1 MWTYQEIKLANH
13 AIVLTKQGPVNWN
26 EMVDTLKESAELES
40 GEIQQD
46 HRDKF
51 SSLSKTICR
60 LQRNDKLGVSLP
72 DLAYGC
78 GHRKAGVP
86 LDYARALFPT
96 LGLTWKMSYTAEEA
110 MKQIYLSQKGHATR
124 VALYHGP
131 QRHDWPGWAPATF
144 LKLTHEAS
152 AHGFCAVSI
161 IECQDECVWFRWNT
175 PCDLGCEPPFH
186 ESSPCP
192 CTLFED
198 DCVNQVTNPKSIAE
212 FKKAVDEGTA
222 YLLSEE
228 ALYPKKPFA
237 FVGLLVERF
246 KEATDTEAW
255 VCMTVAVFDTEPTYS
270 GRTDRWLLLHENP
283 LSDHFMN
290 GKGFSELNYMIEYS
304 ERTEGSVEAG
314 ETALHLAARSGNEV
328 NFAKLLLEGAI
339 DINARDDRGWTPLH
353 SAASAGESRL
363 IKLLADAGADVNS
376 EHCCNVEPDR
386 TAPPPTGTRG
396 GPIQSRCRRLD
407 CAPICRRGIGHR

>member
-51 SSLSKTICR
+51 SSLSKTIGR

-86 LDYARALFPT
+86 LDHARALFPT

-131 QRHDWPGWAPATF
+131 PRHYWPGWAPATF
-144 LKLTHEAS
+144 SNLIDAVILEES
-152 AHGFCAVSI
+152 AWTRRGLMKRWFTAKVTRIVPSKPDALILALENGDGTETMSGCFVSK
-161 IECQDECVWFRWNT
+161 
-175 PCDLGCEPPFH
+175 
-186 ESSPCP
+186 
-192 CTLFED
+192 FE
-198 DCVNQVTNPKSIAE
+198 NPKSIAE

-283 LSDHFMN
+283 VSDHFMS

-328 NFAKLLLEGAI
+328 NFAKLLLEGAT

-376 EHCCNVEPDR
+376 FDHEGRSALVLATDNGHLDSMISLVEAGVDVNLSDP
-386 TAPPPTGTRG
+386 RG
-396 GPIQSRCRRLD
+396 
-407 CAPICRRGIGHR
+407 